1 MKKAQEIDV
10 KGTSVRIVKFG
21 VEDYVCIT
29 DMAKS
34 KSDDAQQIISN
45 WMRNRMTIEYLG
57 LWEKLYNPDFKPF
70 EFEGFR
76 KEMSVSQTELA
87 ARMKASRPSVSK
99 ALHGGIDLTF
109 VSAVR
114 FAKALWLDFS
124 AVCPARNRRVLCSP
138 KLSTFSSNGIRS
150 LLALQ
155 CVWGA

>member
-34 KSDDAQQIISN
+34 KSDDAQQTISN

-76 KEMSVSQTELA
+76 KDVGLNSFTMSPSKWIDRVHFFPQLVRPATGE
-87 ARMKASRPSVSK
+87 RYASPLPSYQHF
-99 ALHGGIDLTF
+99 LQWGQ
-109 VSAVR
+109 VR
-114 FAKALWLDFS
+114 RAKL
-124 AVCPARNRRVLCSP
+124 
-138 KLSTFSSNGIRS
+138 G
-150 LLALQ
+150 
-155 CVWGA
+155 

>member
-34 KSDDAQQIISN
+34 KSDDAQQTISN